1 VTSDIAAAVD
11 DVLDQ
16 HTGIAPGIS
25 VGVVRDGAL
34 VHASGRGVR
43 AIDAPAPDADTV
55 FRIASM
61 TKSFTA
67 ATVLL
72 LRDDG
77 RLRLDDPLADHLPAA
92 RALAVPGSLPLTLR
106 DLLTMGAGLP
116 TDDPWG
122 DRQESLPTAEFD
134 ALLTT
139 GLTFNRP
146 PRTAFEYSNTSYA
159 LLGRVI
165 EQVTG
170 DPFPVAIRQLLLDP
184 LGMVSTAVDVRET
197 PPDRRATGYR
207 LPPDQSPQAQ
217 PEVLP
222 GAFSPMGGLHS
233 TVRDLAVWVDGFL
246 QAWGSGRPSHPVA
259 PASLREQQEWARL
272 VSIDTDPSGARL
284 GIGYAFGLLV
294 LEHERLGR
302 MVGHSGGYP
311 GFGSHMRWH
320 PDSGWGV
327 IVLANATY
335 APAVLVAQDI
345 LARLITEHGR
355 QRAVE
360 PHPRTLV
367 AMDLVE
373 ALLRGD
379 DSAMSDDLCSPN
391 LDLDQPRTERLAAI
405 AAQVTAAGGDDEWSR
420 VAESVEILTPTR
432 AQWRVASPT
441 GSSLTL
447 EVLLTPEHPPRIQ
460 RIAVAPSPA

>member
-1 VTSDIAAAVD
+1 MTTDISAVVD
-11 DVLDQ
+11 EVLEQ
-16 HTGIAPGIS
+16 HTGMAPGIS

-34 VHASGRGVR
+34 VHAAGRGARVV
-43 AIDAPAPDADTV
+43 DGPVPDADTV

-67 ATVLL
+67 ATILL
-72 LRDDG
+72 LRDQG
-77 RLRLDDPLADHLPAA
+77 GLRLDDPLADHLPAA

-134 ALLTT
+134 TLLAT

-165 EQVTG
+165 EEVTG
-170 DPFPVAIRQLLLDP
+170 DSYPVAVQRLLLDP
-184 LGMVSTAVDVRET
+184 LGLASTAVDVRDT
-197 PPDRRATGYR
+197 PADRRATGYR
-207 LPPDQSPQAQ
+207 LRPDEAPQAQ

-246 QAWGSGRPSHPVA
+246 QAWGDGRPGHPVA
-259 PASLREQQEWARL
+259 PSSLREQQEWARL
-272 VSIDTDPSGARL
+272 VSIDADPSGARL
-284 GIGYAFGLLV
+284 GIGYALGLLV
-294 LEHERLGR
+294 LEHEHLGR

-320 PDSGWGV
+320 PESGWGV

-335 APAVLVAQDI
+335 APAVLVAQDV
-345 LARLITEHGR
+345 LARLITEHA
-355 QRAVE
+355 RAREVT

-367 AMDLVE
+367 AMDAAE
-373 ALLRGD
+373 ALLHGD
-379 DSAMSDDLCSPN
+379 DSSARDDLWSPN
-391 LDLDQPRTERLAAI
+391 LDLDQPRAERLAAI
-405 AAQVTAAGGDDEWSR
+405 AAQAAAAGGGDRWTR
-420 VAESVEILTPTR
+420 VADSVAFLTPTR
-432 AQWRVASPT
+432 VQWRAANDAGAQLV
-441 GSSLTL
+441 L
-447 EVLLTPEHPPRIQ
+447 EVWLTPEVPPRIQ
-460 RIAVAPSPA
+460 RVAISPAHA